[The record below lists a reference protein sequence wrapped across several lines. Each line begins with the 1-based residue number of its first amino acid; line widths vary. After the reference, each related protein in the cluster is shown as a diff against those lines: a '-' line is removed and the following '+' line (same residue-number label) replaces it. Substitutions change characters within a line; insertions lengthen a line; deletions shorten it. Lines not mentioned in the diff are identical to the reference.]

1 MMMKKK
7 TIGMAALVTLL
18 LGMWLA
24 PCWAA
29 SGKINW
35 LKYDEGLALAKK
47 ENKKIFLSFHADW
60 CGYCVKM
67 EKETFTD
74 AAVSTYLNQNFTPI
88 MVDSDKE
95 KKIAGAYNVRALP
108 TNWFLEADSSKIST
122 LPGYVDAKQ
131 LLSILKFIKTESYKK
146 MSFKEFINK

>member
-1 MMMKKK
+1 MMKKK
-7 TIGMAALVTLL
+7 TIGMAVLVALL

-24 PCWAA
+24 PGAA
-29 SGKINW
+29 LADKINW
-35 LKYDEGLALAKK
+35 LKYDEGLARAQS
-47 ENKKIFLSFHADW
+47 ENKHIFLNFHADW
-60 CGYCVKM
+60 CGYCIKM

-74 AAVSTYLNQNFTPI
+74 AAVIAYLNKNFIPI

-108 TNWFLEADSSKIST
+108 TSWFLEPDKSKIST

-131 LLSILKFIKTESYKK
+131 LLNILKYIKTGSYKK
-146 MSFKEFINK
+146 MSFKDFITK